1 VALLTEAELDA
12 IRKHAEA
19 DYPAEACGVLLVR
32 PGAVE
37 ERRLRACRNIQD
49 ELHAKDPGRFP
60 RTARTAYYIAHEDL
74 LDIGRR
80 EGEGFEVRVIYHSH
94 VDAGAYFSE
103 TDRRARQAVLL
114 EVYGLQKTLVA
125 ARTAARQESD
135 ARRGQSSRLQPSQ
148 AELTTE
154 LTAATALSRAIEGY
168 SGLPTADQR
177 RQIGWLFDETWF
189 FDIDFAGKG
198 GGVSSFADRCP

>member
-1 VALLTEAELDA
+1 MALLTEAELDA

-103 TDRRARQAVLL
+103 TDRRQAVVGGDPAYPGA
-114 EVYGLQKTLVA
+114 VYVVTSVVRGAVDAVA
-125 ARTAARQESD
+125 AFRWD
-135 ARRGQSSRLQPSQ
+135 VARRDFVPM
-148 AELTTE
+148 ELS
-154 LTAATALSRAIEGY
+154 A
-168 SGLPTADQR
+168 
-177 RQIGWLFDETWF
+177 
-189 FDIDFAGKG
+189 
-198 GGVSSFADRCP
+198 

>member
-1 VALLTEAELDA
+1 MTALLTEAELEA

-74 LDIGRR
+74 LEIGRHPGAERVVELDVR
-80 EGEGFEVRVIYHSH
+80 EGG
-94 VDAGAYFSE
+94 DALDVGGA
-103 TDRRARQAVLL
+103 QA
-114 EVYGLQKTLVA
+114 
-125 ARTAARQESD
+125 
-135 ARRGQSSRLQPSQ
+135 
-148 AELTTE
+148 
-154 LTAATALSRAIEGY
+154 
-168 SGLPTADQR
+168 
-177 RQIGWLFDETWF
+177 
-189 FDIDFAGKG
+189 
-198 GGVSSFADRCP
+198 

>member
-1 VALLTEAELDA
+1 MTLLTEAEIEA

-74 LDIGRR
+74 LEIGRR

-103 TDRRARQAVLL
+103 TDRRNAMVDGVPAYPQTTYVVVA
-114 EVYGLQKTLVA
+114 VA
-125 ARTAARQESD
+125 AGRVADIRAHRFSDAAGEFVEVPFAVGQGAARAES
-135 ARRGQSSRLQPSQ
+135 R
-148 AELTTE
+148 
-154 LTAATALSRAIEGY
+154 
-168 SGLPTADQR
+168 
-177 RQIGWLFDETWF
+177 
-189 FDIDFAGKG
+189 
-198 GGVSSFADRCP
+198 